1 MAGNSCP
8 WRSSQPRIDFTKTIV
23 VWFSYMRFA
32 AALLLAIEVAA
43 AQSAPAGPEFEAA
56 SVKPAD
62 IEVRIGPLRGGP
74 GTSSPGQISGVAT
87 LKALLL
93 RAYRLKDY
101 QISGPGWMDSARY
114 EIAAKVPQGATREQ
128 VSHMWQALLAE
139 RFGLRVHRETKE
151 LAMYALL
158 KTKNG
163 VKLKRDDR
171 DDTASDAA
179 DTTEFSPNI
188 VKGADGFPDL
198 AAGQK
203 LPRSYEIV
211 VGGTDGILY
220 KLWAHRE
227 TMELLADRLS
237 AQLSRPVV
245 DETGLTDTY
254 DFALSW
260 AMETGGRIP
269 RTGPPP
275 DEIDMHDV
283 PVMTEPG
290 LSIFT
295 ALPAQLGL
303 RLEARRGP
311 VEILVIDNAEKIPTG
326 N

>member
-1 MAGNSCP
+1 
-8 WRSSQPRIDFTKTIV
+8 
-23 VWFSYMRFA
+23 MRFA
-32 AALLLAIEVAA
+32 AALLLAMEVAA
-43 AQSAPAGPEFEAA
+43 AQGAPAGAFEAA

-62 IEVRIGPLRGGP
+62 MEVRIGPLRGGP

-87 LKALLL
+87 IKALLL

-101 QISGPGWMDSARY
+101 QISGPGWMDSSRY

-151 LAMYALL
+151 LAMYALV
-158 KTKNG
+158 KAKSG
-163 VKLKRDDR
+163 VKLKPDDPNE
-171 DDTASDAA
+171 ASSDAA
-179 DTTEFSPNI
+179 DTSQFSPNI
-188 VKGADGFPDL
+188 TKGADGFPDL
-198 AAGQK
+198 VAGQK

-211 VGGTDGILY
+211 VGGTDGIMY
-220 KLWAHRE
+220 KLWAHQE

-237 AQLSRPVV
+237 SQLSRPVV
-245 DETGLTDTY
+245 DETGLHDTY

-260 AMETGGRIP
+260 TVETGGRIP

-275 DEIDMHDV
+275 DEIDMHDS
-283 PVMTEPG
+283 PVMTDPG

-311 VEILVIDNAEKIPTG
+311 VEILVVDKVDKIPTG